1 MFQSAAV
8 STLYHSIRMISTIDI
23 DKWSTLCYSSSCL
36 FSLSLD
42 RRFQPCR
49 KESHPTLARLPRA
62 SKGSSLSN
70 SLFLFFSSL
79 ATVRRLQPTIA
90 LSPLAATL
98 MDLPAS
104 VANKR
109 LTDWLSHLDAT
120 LTKNRGV
127 GSAPLVRL
135 VERLFVTSLL

>member
-1 MFQSAAV
+1 MRYRCVKCFLSLTPPTRPPRQVVLQTPSK
-8 STLYHSIRMISTIDI
+8 SFGLT
-23 DKWSTLCYSSSCL
+23 K
-36 FSLSLD
+36 SLS
-42 RRFQPCR
+42 REQITC
-49 KESHPTLARLPRA
+49 
-62 SKGSSLSN
+62 
-70 SLFLFFSSL
+70 
-79 ATVRRLQPTIA
+79 V
-90 LSPLAATL
+90 SPLAATL

-135 VERLFVTSLL
+135 VERLFVTSLLPYLLTSSFLLTRSHSS